1 MIKVCAYCR
10 VSTDS
15 TDQANSYE
23 NQQLYF
29 NRELS
34 KNPNYSFVGIY
45 ADKGITGTKLK
56 RKEFDKMLI
65 DAGLDIIKVSND
77 DGYLKYITLPSSRE
91 PKFKY
96 IFVKNSSRF
105 ARNVEVESIFRD
117 LAKKGVYV
125 NFLDL
130 MKSTENEADR
140 TYIQI
145 FCSFDERE
153 SRDKRIKVMFGIAEG
168 NKKGV
173 IRTNK
178 KLYGYRYIKS
188 ENRLEIIE
196 EEATVIRK
204 IFSWYNDGIGI
215 RRIINKL
222 DEEGIKTRQGK
233 SFCKN
238 AVSRILDNE
247 KYYGVSNNCKHS
259 IGNDLFDKFTYPH
272 RKEDDEYELL
282 ETPKIP
288 PIITSDDF
296 YKARHTRRSKVN
308 YDNQKGI
315 RKATSKYSGIIYC
328 GTCNE
333 VYTSNVD
340 KGRKFYNCKTKKLHG
355 TVKCN
360 NPNISEKLMDK
371 KLKEFFE
378 TLPEDLG
385 NYFSDR
391 IKETYSFCRLI
402 IENEPVN
409 FEEVNV
415 LREEEN
421 QLLSQLDELYDLYSM
436 KKGTQDFLKR
446 KIEKLEKQI
455 LKIQEKISN
464 LSVDDDYVK
473 NKIRRLMKEIEKF
486 NTKDFNFN
494 TPDDIIPYVRI
505 IIEADGE
512 PYIEFKFIEENLKF
526 WSNSHSIFKR
536 DFDDELYSQH
546 QRNIEEFTQTKE
558 IVDNFC
564 SMLGIVS

>member
-153 SRDKRIKVMFGIAEG
+153 SRDKRIKVMFGIEEG

-178 KLYGYRYIKS
+178 KLYGYRYIQP

-196 EEATVIRK
+196 EEAAVIRK
-204 IFSWYNDGIGI
+204 IFAWYNEGFGI
-215 RRIINKL
+215 RVILNKL
-222 DEEGIKTRQGK
+222 EAEGIKTRQGK

-238 AVSRILDNE
+238 TVSRILDNE

-259 IGNDLFDKFTYPH
+259 LGNDLFDKFTYPH

-282 ETPKIP
+282 ETPKIS
-288 PIITSDDF
+288 PIITSEEF
-296 YKARHTRRSKVN
+296 YKARETRRSKIN
-308 YDNQKGI
+308 HNNQKGF
-315 RKATSKYSGIIYC
+315 KKPFSKYSGIIYC

-333 VYTSNVD
+333 PYISNVD
-340 KGRKFYNCKTKKLHG
+340 KGRKFYNCKTKKLYG
-355 TVKCN
+355 TKKCN

-371 KLKEFFE
+371 KMEEFFK
-378 TLPEDLG
+378 TLPADLDA
-385 NYFSDR
+385 FFLER

-402 IENEPVN
+402 IENEPTN
-409 FEEVNV
+409 FKEVDI
-415 LREEEN
+415 LKTEEN

-446 KIEKLEKQI
+446 KIEKIEKQI
-455 LKIQEKISN
+455 LKIQDKISN
-464 LSVDDDYVK
+464 LSIDDDFVK
-473 NKIRRLMKEIEKF
+473 NKIRRLMQEIKSFE
-486 NTKDFNFN
+486 TKDFNFN
-494 TPDDIIPYVRI
+494 SSDDIISYVRI
-505 IIEADGE
+505 IIEPDGE
-512 PYIEFKFIEENLKF
+512 PYIEFKFMEDILKF

-536 DFDDELYSQH
+536 EFDDELYNQH
-546 QRNIEEFTQTKE
+546 QRNIQAFSETKN
-558 IVDNFC
+558 IVDSFC
-564 SMLGIVS
+564 ERLGIVL